1 MPYRITRLRSIVYRI
16 IDALSFNAK
25 IRDLADLLNRKVEHS
40 EEATAEM
47 LSHPGGFTRSFRK
60 RRMGIAE
67 SYIRIAR
74 QLGKANYCQRL
85 HALKMLVELSLHAK
99 TVSMPLNTARVQ
111 IEIMKETIKNL
122 ENKRK
127 QMEMIAD
134 FSLASYGHE
143 AVIRRF
149 LRELKRVEVPEKGVS
164 LRKLGLGWD
173 SHVHDNVSEGRK
185 TPSQLILDA
194 FIKGLSRVTLAY
206 YDIPHKDIVFEAME
220 AGNIMGIDVSV
231 AVEFSVGPRRRRKHF
246 IYVPPVGNHTEFTA
260 FFESRCDRLS
270 RFVMGLEENRE
281 NRRRTIIA
289 ILENFNQTHLIR
301 LNEGYSEGSI
311 FALSP
316 LRFEDLEKIVPHGQY
331 SRNHLSELLYTKFKI
346 SLKKRVLI
354 LKVQYEVAIRLFRQ
368 GKMTEWELQQIEK
381 TYHDTREQYTALT
394 PDELGSAYF
403 SGKNI
408 VDYDSAF
415 VSEQDVLPGL
425 KAAGGEIVYIR
436 PLEHGLADAVS
447 TVVNAH
453 SYITE
458 IELINMRDSV
468 MRNPSEIICLSR
480 FIDLIN
486 NRDLSDLKKFLNSW
500 RIYTVDPDMLDKA
513 YHFYHQNPLVPVA
526 GSASTGWKPHIPG
539 MGFIR
544 KSDIPRKSRRH
555 FIKSHYRLPS
565 EAAVLITTR
574 GKGSDKEED
583 NSPEHEIFSLGKS
596 GRFKP
601 NLVGDEERFERI
613 GFGRMWQY
621 LNPAIKNLIRVAIG
635 LIPSYLWF
643 GPVYT
648 AVWFGIT
655 FFRNMFVDV
664 VSASGT
670 RPGNWYYKDI
680 NFDNTAQSLFWTGFS
695 VPLLG
700 MVKQQFD
707 HICPFPLES
716 IFFEWSK
723 FFFLCIA
730 NGAYIAAHN
739 KIRQFDSRI
748 IRGNFF
754 RSLLAW
760 PFASM
765 FAPIGN
771 FMGVPSIVQAKFW
784 SDMVAAIIEGTGKF
798 RQQIVL
804 RKRDFLEILPMLG
817 SEDKAVQLTA
827 MLDILYIWA
836 KRQQGR
842 ACLYRILTDRRS
854 DFSFLRLRK
863 RKTAEKESSEYVEL
877 LIQMFE
883 PERAQFELS
892 NFILE
897 RYKSH
902 EEIVLIELVQWHLAA
917 FHLWV
922 RKLKKRVRSLS
933 VSKSS

>member
-1 MPYRITRLRSIVYRI
+1 MPYHSAGLRSVLYRI
-16 IDALSFNAK
+16 IDILSFNAK

-40 EEATAEM
+40 EEAGTEL
-47 LSHPGGFTRSFRK
+47 LSHPGGFSRSFRK

-74 QLGKANYCQRL
+74 QLGKDNYCKRL

-111 IEIMKETIKNL
+111 IEIMKEAIKNL
-122 ENKRK
+122 ENRRR

-143 AVIRRF
+143 AAIRRF
-149 LRELKRVEVPEKGVS
+149 LRELKRVEVPEKG
-164 LRKLGLGWD
+164 LRLKDLDLGWD

-194 FIKGLSRVTLAY
+194 FIKGMSRVTLAY
-206 YDIPHKDIVFEAME
+206 YDIPHKDILFEAVE

-231 AVEFSVGPRRRRKHF
+231 AVEFSVGTRRRRRHF
-246 IYVPPVGNHTEFTA
+246 IYVPRVKNPSEFKS
-260 FFESRCDRLS
+260 FFDKQCDRLS
-270 RFVMGLEENRE
+270 RFVTGLEENRE
-281 NRRRTIIA
+281 NRRKTVAA

-301 LNEGYSEGSI
+301 LNEGYAEGSI
-311 FALSP
+311 FALPP
-316 LRFEDLEKIVPHGQY
+316 LRIEDLEKIVPHGQY
-331 SRNHLSELLYTKFKI
+331 SRNHLSELLYSKFKI
-346 SLKKRVLI
+346 SLKKRVLL
-354 LKVQYEVAIRLFRQ
+354 LKVQYEVAVRLFRQ

-381 TYHDTREQYTALT
+381 TYYDTREQYTALT
-394 PDELGSAYF
+394 PDELGSACF

-415 VSEQDVLPGL
+415 VSEQDILPDL

-436 PLEHGLADAVS
+436 PLEQRLSEAVS
-447 TVVNAH
+447 TVINAH
-453 SYITE
+453 SYITQ

-468 MRNPSEIICLSR
+468 IRKPSEIICLSR

-486 NRDLSDLKKFLNSW
+486 NRELSEMKKFLID
-500 RIYTVDPDMLDKA
+500 RDIRTVDPDMLCRA
-513 YHFYHQNPLVPVA
+513 FEHYHQQPLAPLA

-544 KSDIPRKSRRH
+544 KSDIPEKSRRD
-555 FIKSHYRLPS
+555 FVKSHYRLPS
-565 EAAVLITTR
+565 EAAVLISTR
-574 GKGSDKEED
+574 GKGSDKAED
-583 NSPEHEIFSLGKS
+583 NSSEHEIFSLGKS

-601 NLVGDEERFERI
+601 NPVGDEEKFERI
-613 GFGRMWQY
+613 GFGRMRRY
-621 LNPAIKNLIRVAIG
+621 LNPAIKNIIRTAIG
-635 LIPSYLWF
+635 LIPAYLWF
-643 GPVYT
+643 GPFYT

-655 FFRNMFVDV
+655 FFRNVFADV

-670 RPGNWYYKDI
+670 RPDKWSHKDI

-695 VPLLG
+695 VPILG

-707 HICPFPLES
+707 RFRPFFPDEL
-716 IFFEWSK
+716 FFEWMK
-723 FFFLCIA
+723 FFLLCIA

-739 KIRQFDSRI
+739 KIRQFDGRI

-754 RSLLAW
+754 RSILAW
-760 PFASM
+760 PFASA

-784 SDMVAAIIEGTGKF
+784 SDAAAAVIEGTGKF
-798 RQQIVL
+798 RQQIIL
-804 RKRDFLEILPMLG
+804 RKRDFLEILPLLG
-817 SEDKAVQLTA
+817 SEDKSAQLTA

-842 ACLYRILTDRRS
+842 TCLQRILTGRGS
-854 DFSFLRLRK
+854 LFSFLRLKK
-863 RKTAEKESSEYVEL
+863 RNEEKTENPVSGPEYLDV
-877 LIQMFE
+877 LIRLFE

-897 RYKSH
+897 RYKSR
-902 EEIVLIELVQWHLAA
+902 EEIILIELLNADLTA
-917 FHLWV
+917 FHLWLG
-922 RKLKKRVRSLS
+922 KLEKT
-933 VSKSS
+933 

>member
-16 IDALSFNAK
+16 TDALSFNSK
-25 IRDLADLLNRKVEHS
+25 IRDLADLLNRRVEHS
-40 EEATAEM
+40 EEATAEL

-111 IEIMKETIKNL
+111 IEIMKEAIKNL

-149 LRELKRVEVPEKGVS
+149 LRKLKRVEVPEKGIFLS
-164 LRKLGLGWD
+164 NLGLGWD

-220 AGNIMGIDVSV
+220 AGNIMGINVSV
-231 AVEFSVGPRRRRKHF
+231 AIEFSVGPRRRRKHF
-246 IYVPPVGNHTEFTA
+246 IYVPPVSNQAEFVA
-260 FFESRCDRLS
+260 FFESRCDQLS

-281 NRRRTIIA
+281 NRRKTIIA

-381 TYHDTREQYTALT
+381 TYHDTRELYTALT

-425 KAAGGEIVYIR
+425 RAAGGEIVYIR

-453 SYITE
+453 AYITQ

-486 NRDLSDLKKFLNSW
+486 NRDLSDLNKFLNSW
-500 RIYTVDPDMLDKA
+500 GIYTVEPEMLDKA
-513 YHFYHQNPLVPVA
+513 YHFYHEQPLVPVA

-544 KSDIPRKSRRH
+544 KADIPLKSRRH

-565 EAAVLITTR
+565 EAAVLITTC
-574 GKGSDKEED
+574 GKGSDSAEE
-583 NSPEHEIFSLGKS
+583 NRPEQEIFSLGKS

-621 LNPAIKNLIRVAIG
+621 LNPTVKNLIRVAIG

-648 AVWFGIT
+648 AIWFGIT
-655 FFRNMFVDV
+655 FFRNVFVDM

-670 RPGNWYYKDI
+670 RPGNWSYKDI

-695 VPLLG
+695 VPILG
-700 MVKQQFD
+700 MVKLKFD
-707 HICPFPLES
+707 HVWPFPLEG
-716 IFFEWSK
+716 ILFEWSK
-723 FFFLCIA
+723 FFFICIA
-730 NGAYIAAHN
+730 NGTYIAFHN
-739 KIRQFDSRI
+739 KIRRFDSGI

-754 RSLLAW
+754 RSVLAW
-760 PFASM
+760 PFAAI
-765 FAPIGN
+765 FAPAGN
-771 FMGVPSIVQAKFW
+771 LMGVPSIVQAKFW
-784 SDMVAAIIEGTGKF
+784 SDVVAAIIEGTGKF

-804 RKRDFLEILPMLG
+804 RKRDFLEILPLLT
-817 SEDKAVQLTA
+817 SENKAVKLTA

-842 ACLYRILTDRRS
+842 TCLSRILTARKKG
-854 DFSFLRLRK
+854 FSLWGLK
-863 RKTAEKESSEYVEL
+863 KQNAEKKDSEISGAEYVEL
-877 LIQMFE
+877 LIQLFE

-902 EEIVLIELVQWHLAA
+902 EEIILIELLQCHLAA

-922 RKLKKRVRSLS
+922 RKLKK
-933 VSKSS
+933 KTGP